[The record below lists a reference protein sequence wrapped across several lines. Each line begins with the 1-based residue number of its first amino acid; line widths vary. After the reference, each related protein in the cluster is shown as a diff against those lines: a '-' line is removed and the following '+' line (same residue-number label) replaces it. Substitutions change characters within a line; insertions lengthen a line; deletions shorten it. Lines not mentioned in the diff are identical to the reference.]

1 MIQPIKVIYQSTNNV
16 YQANQF
22 LLALKQRQLLACDFE
37 AAVKYSAEEREAMQ
51 AELDS
56 EPTRLRAID
65 LQASLAATA
74 LDHPSRVQ
82 LTHLSVAWSPS
93 EAYVFILD
101 NPKIT
106 KLVLQFLVTTPI
118 RQIWHNATF
127 DFKHIYYHTKRMPI
141 NYEDTQI
148 LAKTILN
155 HVDTSKAKT
164 GLKELAGK
172 WYGAWGISADY
183 FDLTE
188 MYNPDVLLYAATDS
202 CATFKLWES
211 INAYLHPQID
221 LIS

>member
-1 MIQPIKVIYQSTNNV
+1 MIQPIKVTYQSTNNV
-16 YQANQF
+16 YQANQ
-22 LLALKQRQLLACDFE
+22 LLLDVKQRSLIACDFE
-37 AAVKYSAEEREAMQ
+37 AAVRYSTEEREAMQ
-51 AELDS
+51 VELDS
-56 EPTRLRAID
+56 EPTRLRAIA
-65 LQASLAATA
+65 LQAALSATA

-82 LTHLSVAWSPS
+82 LTHLSIAWSPS
-93 EAYVFILD
+93 EACVFILD

-127 DFKHIYYHTKRMPI
+127 DFKHIYYHTHRMPM
-141 NYEDTQI
+141 NYEDSQL

-183 FDLTE
+183 FELSE
-188 MYNPDVLLYAATDS
+188 MYNPDVLLYSATDS

-211 INAYLHPQID
+211 INSYLHPKID
-221 LIS
+221 LIP